1 MESGDAGKAL
11 LKTALKMLMLD
22 ILPILPGTI

>member
-11 LKTALKMLMLD
+11 LKTAIKMLMLHV
-22 ILPILPGTI
+22 LPILPGNI